1 MSTLTTKQ
9 FSQCPQAVH
18 AFTWI
23 HRGTGTFG
31 FGRRGGG
38 GDGDLFARKDYAVPE
53 CLSFVIGIQKHLYS
67 MKRKTVYYSHTEW
80 NGSNSRSSYF
90 ETLHTLRSL
99 STVYTRSSKIR
110 NLSKKVISPVA
121 LSENVNYPVHTV
133 HNDLI
138 ALLWAWCYRD
148 DCQNR
153 CDKKFV
159 FVQYFNYGCSWEV
172 KEVFTRW

>member
-1 MSTLTTKQ
+1 MLLREFIGVRAPSDL
-9 FSQCPQAVH
+9 
-18 AFTWI
+18 
-23 HRGTGTFG
+23 GEE
-31 FGRRGGG
+31 GGW
-38 GDGDLFARKDYAVPE
+38 GDGDLFARKNYAVPE

-138 ALLWAWCYRD
+138 ALRWAWCYRD

-159 FVQYFNYGCSWEV
+159 FVQYFNYSCSWEV
-172 KEVFTRW
+172 KEVLTRW

>member
-1 MSTLTTKQ
+1 MLLREFIGVRAPSDL
-9 FSQCPQAVH
+9 
-18 AFTWI
+18 
-23 HRGTGTFG
+23 GEGG
-31 FGRRGGG
+31 GGG

-110 NLSKKVISPVA
+110 KLSKKVISPVA
-121 LSENVNYPVHTV
+121 LSENVNYRVHTV

-138 ALLWAWCYRD
+138 ALRWAWCYRD